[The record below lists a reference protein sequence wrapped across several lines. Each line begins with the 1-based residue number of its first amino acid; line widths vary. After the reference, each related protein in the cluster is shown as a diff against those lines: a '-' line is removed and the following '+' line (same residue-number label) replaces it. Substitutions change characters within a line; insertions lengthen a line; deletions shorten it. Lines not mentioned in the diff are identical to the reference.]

1 MKFLEKWN
9 AWRNEIPEP
18 LLTAREVTEGR
29 QKGNFS
35 ALHPCWHHY
44 YSGQQF
50 NISIPMANSQWTCWV
65 CITKILSPE
74 SSFLQGQCPAI
85 KQQSNNNQITIK
97 QQPNPAGS
105 LLQFCKFTSAPK
117 PSRRTCWS
125 STFIAFIPNF
135 SPLWLGTAQIGRC
148 RWERLRAAGVAQ
160 THWPQ
165 FSLWNA
171 EIFQSCGR
179 IWKALLF
186 YGPSCNGTEMSFP
199 LLTPNAGMAFCSW
212 ADNFPGWN
220 KKKNSDIST
229 PIFALYFLM

>member
-1 MKFLEKWN
+1 MPGEMKFLSPFSLPGKSQREDRK
-9 AWRNEIPEP
+9 EISVLSTLAGTIIIQGSNLIFQSPWQIPSE
-18 LLTAREVTEGR
+18 LVE
-29 QKGNFS
+29 S
-35 ALHPCWHHY
+35 A
-44 YSGQQF
+44 
-50 NISIPMANSQWTCWV
+50 SQRSWAQRV
-65 CITKILSPE
+65 P
-74 SSFLQGQCPAI
+74 SFRDSV
-85 KQQSNNNQITIK
+85 QQSNNNQTTIK
-97 QQPNPAGS
+97 QQPNPTGS

-160 THWPQ
+160 THRPQ

-171 EIFQSCGR
+171 EIFPKMLQSCGR

-199 LLTPNAGMAFCSW
+199 LRTPNAGMAFCSW